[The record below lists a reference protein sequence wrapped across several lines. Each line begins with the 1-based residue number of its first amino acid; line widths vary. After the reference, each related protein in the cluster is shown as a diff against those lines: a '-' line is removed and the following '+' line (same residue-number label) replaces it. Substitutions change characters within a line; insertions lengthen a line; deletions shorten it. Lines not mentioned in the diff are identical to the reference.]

1 MDEQT
6 AQKVVNLMEL
16 RGKDWTFEGKIL
28 AALAI
33 ENGGQIEIEKEKV
46 FGIKGLVIDEQN
58 GKFIIRTQ

>member
-1 MDEQT
+1 
-6 AQKVVNLMEL
+6 MEL